1 MSWSYL
7 TPARVR
13 CHGSRSLTRDDDV
26 MQTIPRS
33 DPKYSLDSRHEAVA
47 RVSVGESFV
56 VETHDCRT
64 GTITRSD
71 QVGDL
76 LDARFVNPASGPI
89 FVDGVIAGSTI
100 CIEIEQLEVASRLGL
115 MVSRPGLP
123 SLAITDEP
131 QLRIVTCDDSYADV
145 GSFRVPVVPMI
156 GVLGV
161 APAGDPVSTFRG
173 GEHGGNMD
181 TILVAAGSRVFL
193 PTYFDGGMV
202 YFGDVHA
209 SMGDGEVFLSGVE
222 IAGRIRARVT
232 VVSEGSVPTPLVET
246 DEVVAVVAGAATFD
260 EAAKAAM
267 AKAVDLLA
275 AGGMHR
281 VDAAFF
287 MSAAGHLR
295 VSQYLP
301 NAGLVHCRFELPKRV
316 LSLNQIKLPGLGPS
330 V

>member
-1 MSWSYL
+1 M
-7 TPARVR
+7 
-13 CHGSRSLTRDDDV
+13 HDDSVV
-26 MQTIPRS
+26 METIRRTDS
-33 DPKYSLDSRHEAVA
+33 KYALDSRHEAVA
-47 RVSVGESFV
+47 RVKADESFV

-64 GTITRSD
+64 GTITRPD

-89 FVDGVIAGSTI
+89 AIDGVTAGDTI
-100 CIEIEQLEVASRLGL
+100 CVEIEELHVDSRRGL

-123 SLAITDEP
+123 SLALSDEP

-145 GSFRVPVVPMI
+145 GSFRVPVTPMI

-181 TILVAAGSRVFL
+181 TLLIGAGSKVFL
-193 PTYFDGGMV
+193 PTFVDGGMV

-209 SMGDGEVFLSGVE
+209 AMGDGEIFLSGIE
-222 IAGRIRARVT
+222 IAGRIQARVT
-232 VVSEGSVPTPLVET
+232 VVSEWSLPTPLVET
-246 DEVVAVVAGAATFD
+246 ADLVAVVAAGSTFD

-267 AKAVDLLA
+267 AKAVEVLA
-275 AGGMHR
+275 AGGMDR
-281 VDAAFF
+281 IDAAFL

-295 VSQYLP
+295 VCQYLP
-301 NAGLVHCRFELPKRV
+301 LAGLVHCRFELPKSV
-316 LSLNQIKLPGLGPS
+316 LTLNQIKLPGLRPAI
-330 V
+330 